1 MIIRALHTIPEFR
14 DIIALE
20 QEIWGYSDAEDAVG
34 IPIFVI
40 TVKRGG
46 ILLGAY
52 DGDRLI
58 GFVYSIAGLKHGR
71 PMQWSHML
79 GVLPAYRATGI
90 GRALKLEQR
99 RISLEMGLDLMEWTY
114 DPLVA
119 VNAYLNV
126 CRLGAVAEEYALN
139 VYGDSSSPLH
149 KGAPTD
155 RFIAQWWMR
164 APRVVRMLEADGA
177 RSAARGLPS
186 ARAAQPRSL
195 TEEKRPGCDSRRVAS
210 PQSPILAIPVVN
222 TVERRGD
229 GLACTGHDLDRTDP
243 ELGVAIPG
251 DFDRMLERRPDL
263 AHAWRLASRE
273 IFIHYFSKGYRV
285 IDFAFVPGGNE
296 GRYLLRLDNSEHR
309 VEPDSSM

>member
-1 MIIRALHTIPEFR
+1 
-14 DIIALE
+14 
-20 QEIWGYSDAEDAVG
+20 
-34 IPIFVI
+34 
-40 TVKRGG
+40 
-46 ILLGAY
+46 
-52 DGDRLI
+52 
-58 GFVYSIAGLKHGR
+58 
-71 PMQWSHML
+71 
-79 GVLPAYRATGI
+79 
-90 GRALKLEQR
+90 
-99 RISLEMGLDLMEWTY
+99 
-114 DPLVA
+114 
-119 VNAYLNV
+119 V

>member
-1 MIIRALHTIPEFR
+1 MNIRALHTIPEFR
-14 DIIALE
+14 QVIALE

-79 GVLPAYRATGI
+79 GVLAAYRAAGI

-99 RISLEMGLDLMEWTY
+99 RICLEMGLDLMEWTC

-119 VNAYLNV
+119 INAYLNV
-126 CRLGAVAEEYALN
+126 RRLGVVVGEYALN

-149 KGAPTD
+149 RGAPTD

-164 APRVVRMLEADGA
+164 SPRVVRMLEADGVP
-177 RSAARGLPS
+177 SATRELPS
-186 ARAAQPRSL
+186 TRAAQPRL
-195 TEEKRPGCDSRRVAS
+195 LGAEKPTGYDSRRVANPES
-210 PQSPILAIPVVN
+210 PVCDRPVVN

-243 ELGVAIPG
+243 ELGVSIPR
-251 DFDRMLERRPDL
+251 DFNGMLERRPDL
-263 AHAWRLASRE
+263 AHAWRMASRE

-285 IDFAFVPGGNE
+285 VDFSFVPGGDE
-296 GRYLLRLDNSEHR
+296 GRYLLRLDNSGHR
-309 VEPDSSM
+309 VEPDSRM

>member
-14 DIIALE
+14 QVIALE
-20 QEIWGYSDAEDAVG
+20 QEIWGYGDPEDAVG
-34 IPIFVI
+34 IPMFII

-79 GVLPAYRATGI
+79 GVLPGYRATGI

-114 DPLVA
+114 DPLVLI
-119 VNAYLNV
+119 NAHLNFR
-126 CRLGAVAEEYALN
+126 RLGVVVDEYALN

-149 KGAPTD
+149 KGASTD

-164 APRVVRMLEADGA
+164 SSRVEAVLDGA
-177 RSAARGLPS
+177 APATAPPS
-186 ARAAQPRSL
+186 APVF
-195 TEEKRPGCDSRRVAS
+195 PG
-210 PQSPILAIPVVN
+210 LARVN

-229 GLACTGHDLDRTDP
+229 WLACAGYDVARTDRELVTIIPAGFNDMLEHQPGLAH
-243 ELGVAIPG
+243 EW
-251 DFDRMLERRPDL
+251 RM
-263 AHAWRLASRE
+263 ASRE
-273 IFIHYFSKGYRV
+273 IFSGYLSRGYRIV
-285 IDFAFVPGGNE
+285 DFSFLPGSDE
-296 GRYLLRLDNSEHR
+296 GAYLLQADATGA
-309 VEPDSSM
+309 

>member
-14 DIIALE
+14 QVIALE

-99 RISLEMGLDLMEWTY
+99 RISLEMGLDLMEWTC

-119 VNAYLNV
+119 INAHLNFR
-126 CRLGAVAEEYALN
+126 RLGVVVGEYALN

-149 KGAPTD
+149 RGAPTD

-164 APRVVRMLEADGA
+164 SPRVVRMLEADGV
-177 RSAARGLPS
+177 PS
-186 ARAAQPRSL
+186 ATRELPATRAAQPRSL
-195 TEEKRPGCDSRRVAS
+195 RDGKPPGYDSRRVANPGS
-210 PQSPILAIPVVN
+210 SVCDPPVVN

-229 GLACTGHDLDRTDP
+229 ELACTGHDLDRTDP
-243 ELGVAIPG
+243 ELGVSIPG
-251 DFDRMLERRPDL
+251 DFNGMLERRPDL
-263 AHAWRLASRE
+263 AHTWRMASRE

-285 IDFAFVPGGNE
+285 VDFSFVPGGDE
-296 GRYLLRLDNSEHR
+296 GRYLLRLDNAEHR
-309 VEPDSSM
+309 VEPDSSL